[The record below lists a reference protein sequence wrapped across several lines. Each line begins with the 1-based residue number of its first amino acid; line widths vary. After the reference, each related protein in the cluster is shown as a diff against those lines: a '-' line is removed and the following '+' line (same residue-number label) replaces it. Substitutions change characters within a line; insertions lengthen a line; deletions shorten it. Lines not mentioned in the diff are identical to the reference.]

1 MVNKAADANTLVH
14 ASRAST
20 TSMYTFFLSLPLGFR
35 FVPMEALS
43 DATIQETSTE
53 YLTGVQVVFGLAVY
67 KFILFSSQYP
77 D

>member
-1 MVNKAADANTLVH
+1 
-14 ASRAST
+14 
-20 TSMYTFFLSLPLGFR
+20 MYTFFLSLPLGFR